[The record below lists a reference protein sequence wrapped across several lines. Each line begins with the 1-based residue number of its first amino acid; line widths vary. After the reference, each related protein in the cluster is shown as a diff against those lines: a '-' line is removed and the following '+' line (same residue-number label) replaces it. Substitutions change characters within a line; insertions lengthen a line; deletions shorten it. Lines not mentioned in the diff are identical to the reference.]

1 MKSISIIEDFNFKKK
16 ECGIYD
22 KLVLELVDIN
32 KLRLID
38 IDVTMG
44 GHYYVYPNLIEENRI
59 YLDNCMDKDNMIAT
73 SIHEFVE
80 RTFMKFYGISY
91 EPAHKL
97 SNDVEII
104 VRKFIANE
112 LKDLD
117 KDFIKGR

>member
-1 MKSISIIEDFNFKKK
+1 MEAKFCKKNYGFGQFD
-16 ECGIYD
+16 EVHLETVDVTGIRLD
-22 KLVLELVDIN
+22 DIN
-32 KLRLID
+32 F
-38 IDVTMG
+38 TMG
-44 GHYYVYPNLIEENRI
+44 GHHYVYPELIPEDKI

-97 SNDVEII
+97 SNDVELI